1 MCPSK
6 EPYGLGPVG
15 MSEGTIF
22 VLFLETFWIIRLG
35 NSGKECWPHI
45 LPTPFP
51 MRARCLCEA

>member
-1 MCPSK
+1 
-6 EPYGLGPVG
+6 

-51 MRARCLCEA
+51 MRARRLCEA